1 MTYLRAFRGYDLAVL
16 LYHFVEGCLR
26 LNKVE
31 DGTLPVGPLKL
42 ATRPVVA

>member
-1 MTYLRAFRGYDLAVL
+1 
-16 LYHFVEGCLR
+16 LR

-31 DGTLPVGPLKL
+31 DGALPVGPLKL